1 MALIGSYGNVITFGV
16 FDPYNDW
23 GSRSLVRPEEVKRK
37 TTARWAEYPL
47 IKNKPLMEFQGPALD
62 EFSLDVKLSADYGVT
77 PAEVIDAIRAHIRKG
92 LAEFLVIGGRNVG
105 DNPYI
110 IEEMSETWD
119 ELWNEGQLFSATV
132 SLSFKE
138 YIRKAPKG
146 KKGKSSKNSKKK
158 KKKNKG
164 KNGSGSSGG
173 NKKGGATK

>member
-1 MALIGSYGNVITFGV
+1 MALIGSYGSVITFGV

-23 GSRSLVRPEEVKRK
+23 GSRSLVRPEEIKRK
-37 TTARWAEYPL
+37 TAGRWQEYPL
-47 IKNKPLMEFQGPALD
+47 IKHKPLMEFQGPALD

-158 KKKNKG
+158 KKNKG
-164 KNGSGSSGG
+164 KNSSGSSEG
-173 NKKGGATK
+173 NKKGGAAK